1 MSEAHNFPEIVA
13 FYDQEVIRPGHEF
26 FKRILLRGI
35 ERGEFVVF
43 NTDLAVHS
51 LVSAILYVN
60 MWKHSLACNASHNS
74 LHPEAFLR
82 NHVHLMVQ
90 GWRQS

>member
-1 MSEAHNFPEIVA
+1 VS
-13 FYDQEVIRPGHEF
+13 RPGHELF
-26 FKRILLRGI
+26 QRILQRGI
-35 ERGEFVVF
+35 DRGEFVVF

-60 MWKHSLACNASHNS
+60 MWKHSLACNAPLN
-74 LHPEAFLR
+74 LLNPEAFLR

>member
-1 MSEAHNFPEIVA
+1 MQ
-13 FYDQEVIRPGHEF
+13 FYETEVMTPGLAL
-26 FKRILLRGI
+26 FKKILQRGI
-35 ERGEFVVF
+35 DREEFAAF
-43 NTDLAVHS
+43 DTDLAVHS

-60 MWKHSLACNASHNS
+60 MWKHSLACNAPLN
-74 LHPEAFLR
+74 LLNPEAFLR